1 MFLIFAAE
9 SSSGSE
15 FYDSEFDDDEEL
27 TGGSEKKRDS
37 KEVLKTI
44 SLERISQRLV

>member
-1 MFLIFAAE
+1 MLLISSAE

-15 FYDSEFDDDEEL
+15 FYDSEFDDDVEL

-37 KEVLKTI
+37 KEVLK
-44 SLERISQRLV
+44 LFHLKG